1 MIKEFAH
8 KPDISSKDLIGK
20 DTLLHEAKLMCS
32 IADGLIRFVNIKH
45 PELLKNEKKKY
56 SLFFLKNALLRMD
69 SCIVL
74 LEKGSSLLK
83 CKDGSTYIDPF
94 SIMTLVRS
102 IYESLVV
109 HYYYIYTPQEGC
121 VADILIRLWKMSG
134 MKNRHIKEM
143 KDIIPLDLKD
153 KFLRENKK
161 YNESIKH
168 VKSSEIYKNTSKD
181 GRVLLDK
188 AMNEL
193 ISLKIRKES
202 DEYIVEQISFSK
214 AYQDIFSDTTLRQK
228 ASIIYKHLSAIS
240 HPSYLNCIQSRE
252 HDGTYNSYVEVGFE
266 GGIIYLRKLI
276 ADVIKV
282 IPETEQYVAS
292 LSTEKKVWLKAWEIK

>member
-8 KPDISSKDLIGK
+8 KSNSCSKDLIGK

-45 PELLKNEKKKY
+45 PELLKNKRKKY
-56 SLFFLKNALLRMD
+56 SLFFLKNALFRMD

-74 LEKGSSLLK
+74 LENGSSLLK

-94 SIMTLVRS
+94 SILILVRS

-109 HYYYIYTPQEGC
+109 HYYICAPQEDC

-134 MKNRHIKEM
+134 MKNRHTKEM
-143 KDIIPLDLKD
+143 NNIIPKDLKD
-153 KFLRENKK
+153 KFLRENQEIK
-161 YNESIKH
+161 ESKTY
-168 VKSSEIYKNTSKD
+168 VTSSEIYKNTSKE
-181 GRVLLDK
+181 GRALLDK

-214 AYQDIFSDTTLRQK
+214 AYMDIFSDTTLRQK

-240 HPSYLNCIQSRE
+240 HPSYLNYIQSRK
-252 HDGTYNSYVEVGFE
+252 HDGAYNSYVEIGFE

-276 ADVIKV
+276 ADVVKV
-282 IPETEQYVAS
+282 IPESEQYISS
-292 LSTEKKVWLKAWEIK
+292 LSTDKKDWLKAWEIK